1 LIPAHKS
8 ENGESLKSIAHGMN
22 KNRLE
27 AYPTLRR
34 RLVTLGPW
42 VMVLPPDLDRS
53 LNAPEEQ
60 CSIGF

>member
-1 LIPAHKS
+1 MLNCAHKS
-8 ENGESLKSIAHGMN
+8 ENGEYLKSIAHGTN
-22 KNRLE
+22 GNRLE

-53 LNAPEEQ
+53 LKAPK
-60 CSIGF
+60 SNVA